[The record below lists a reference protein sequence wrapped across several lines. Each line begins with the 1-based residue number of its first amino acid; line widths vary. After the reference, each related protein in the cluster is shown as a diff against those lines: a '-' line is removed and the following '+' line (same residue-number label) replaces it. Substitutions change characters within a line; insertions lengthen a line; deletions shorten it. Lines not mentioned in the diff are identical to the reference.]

1 MMATI
6 RTADGVSLA
15 VEEQGSGTPLVFVHE
30 FGGTMRSFD
39 PQLAAFR
46 GRFRCITFNARGY
59 PPSDVPPSVES
70 YSQDIAASDIGAVL
84 DGLGITEKAHL
95 VGVSMGAASVV
106 QFALRH
112 PARVRS
118 ITPVSIGT
126 GSDARPEEHQ
136 AAMEETARLIDVE
149 GMALR
154 AAAMADAPNRRKL
167 KDKNRPLYDAF
178 LADIG
183 ALSPLG
189 AANTMRG
196 VQKRR
201 PPLYA
206 HETAIRTLQVP
217 ALVVVGE
224 DDAGCRKPSEFLAH
238 TLPNATLLV
247 VPDTGHGVNLEEPAL
262 FNAKLLAFLE
272 AH

>member
-1 MMATI
+1 MPSI
-6 RTADGVSLA
+6 RTADGIALA
-15 VEEQGSGTPLVFVHE
+15 VEDQGSGVPIVFVHE
-30 FGGTMRSFD
+30 FAGTIRSFD
-39 PQLAAFR
+39 PQVATLR
-46 GRFRCITFNARGY
+46 SRFRCIAFNARGY
-59 PPSDVPPSVES
+59 PPSEVPPSVES
-70 YSQDIAASDIGAVL
+70 YSQDIAAADIGAVL
-84 DGLGITEKAHL
+84 DGLGITERAHL

-112 PARVRS
+112 PERVRS

-126 GSDARPEEHQ
+126 GSDAKPEEHRAQ
-136 AAMEETARLIDVE
+136 MEETARLIDE
-149 GMALR
+149 QGMAAR
-154 AAAMADAPNRRKL
+154 AAATADMPNRRKL
-167 KDKNRPLYDAF
+167 KDKNRALYDAF
-178 LADIG
+178 LAEIG

-206 HETAIRTLQVP
+206 HEAAIRMLRVP

-224 DDAGCRKPSEFLAH
+224 DDAGCRKPSDFLAR
-238 TLPNATLLV
+238 TLPMAELVV

-262 FNAKLLAFLE
+262 FNARLVEFLE
-272 AH
+272 AR

>member
-1 MMATI
+1 MATI
-6 RTADGVSLA
+6 RTADGVGLA
-15 VEEQGSGTPLVFVHE
+15 VEDQGSGVPIVFVHE
-30 FGGTMRSFD
+30 FAGTMRSFD
-39 PQLAAFR
+39 PQVAALH
-46 GRFRCITFNARGY
+46 GRFRCVTFNARGY
-59 PPSDVPPSVES
+59 PPSDVPPTVES

-84 DGLGITEKAHL
+84 DGLSITEKAHL
-95 VGVSMGAASVV
+95 VGVSMGAASVL

-126 GSDARPEEHQ
+126 GSDAKPEEHQ
-136 AAMEETARLIDVE
+136 AAMEETARLIDAE
-149 GMALR
+149 GMESR
-154 AAAMADAPNRRKL
+154 AAAMAETPNRRKL
-167 KDKNRPLYDAF
+167 RDKNRPLYDVFVAE
-178 LADIG
+178 IS
-183 ALSPLG
+183 ALSSLG
-189 AANTMRG
+189 SANTMRG

-206 HETAIRTLQVP
+206 HEAAIRALQVP

-224 DDAGCRKPSEFLAH
+224 DDTGCRKPSEFLAR
-238 TLPNATLLV
+238 TLPHAELLV

-262 FNAKLLAFLE
+262 FNARLLAFID

>member
-1 MMATI
+1 MSRYMPLSFTLASLIALASTSDAFAHCFVGARFFPATLATDDPCVADEMSLPTVSWS
-6 RTADGVSLA
+6 RTAD
-15 VEEQGSGTPLVFVHE
+15 
-30 FGGTMRSFD
+30 
-39 PQLAAFR
+39 
-46 GRFRCITFNARGY
+46 
-59 PPSDVPPSVES
+59 VPPAVES

-84 DGLGITEKAHL
+84 DGLAIAEPAHL
-95 VGVSMGAASVV
+95 VGVSMGAASVL
-106 QFALRH
+106 QFALRC

-126 GSDARPEEHQ
+126 GSDATREEHQ
-136 AAMEETARLIDVE
+136 AQMEETARLIDE
-149 GMALR
+149 QGMAAR
-154 AAAMADAPNRRKL
+154 AAAMADAPNRHKL
-167 KDKNRPLYDAF
+167 KDKDRAAYDSFIAE
-178 LADIG
+178 IS

-189 AANTMRG
+189 SASTMRG

-206 HETAIRTLQVP
+206 HEAAIRTLRVP

-224 DDAGCRKPSEFLAH
+224 DDAGCRKPSEFLAR
-238 TLPNATLLV
+238 TLPMAELVV

-262 FNAKLLAFLE
+262 FNARLLAFIE